1 MNLIVW
7 RGLPFVKIC
16 CISHA
21 IILINFEVRWGSIIL
36 TLINRLLDETQ
47 GETQG
52 DLDHQ
57 SINPGARLIY
67 SLVTPYILSIQLLD
81 ALLRIQSYEF
91 MINWLLACLT
101 PQHTSN
107 KSAEK
112 PLKDYSQKT
121 FQGFSHLSD
130 LWWKEVRKVSEMKKY
145 LLLWIYSDWNGNNE
159 TVCKGPSYPPPTHP
173 HPKSG
178 TQAKCGSPMN
188 ACVWCYPTLW

>member
-1 MNLIVW
+1 
-7 RGLPFVKIC
+7 
-16 CISHA
+16 
-21 IILINFEVRWGSIIL
+21 
-36 TLINRLLDETQ
+36 
-47 GETQG
+47 
-52 DLDHQ
+52 
-57 SINPGARLIY
+57 
-67 SLVTPYILSIQLLD
+67 
-81 ALLRIQSYEF
+81 

-178 TQAKCGSPMN
+178 TQAKCGFHIKLLGLIKWMSHLKNIWSRLIAALQMSFIQQNLCTVETIVTVKSRNNPITPWSNPLMPVHESILSTILSTN
-188 ACVWCYPTLW
+188 LFYDTSNQ

>member
-7 RGLPFVKIC
+7 KGLPFVKIC

-36 TLINRLLDETQ
+36 TLINRLLD
-47 GETQG
+47 
-52 DLDHQ
+52 LDHQ
-57 SINPGARLIY
+57 CINPGARLIY

-112 PLKDYSQKT
+112 PLKDYSQKN
-121 FQGFSHLSD
+121 FSRIQPFKWSLVEGGKKS
-130 LWWKEVRKVSEMKKY
+130 VRNEKILVAVNLFWLK
-145 LLLWIYSDWNGNNE
+145 WQQWN
-159 TVCKGPSYPPPTHP
+159 
-173 HPKSG
+173 
-178 TQAKCGSPMN
+178 
-188 ACVWCYPTLW
+188 CV

>member
-1 MNLIVW
+1 MCQSFSDSYSL
-7 RGLPFVKIC
+7 RGCEIWTPTEYLESRSKSWKLLVGKSVSTSVSDILQYTNTIQCRYKFDCLKGLAFVKIC

-36 TLINRLLDETQ
+36 TLINRLLD
-47 GETQG
+47 
-52 DLDHQ
+52 LDHQ
-57 SINPGARLIY
+57 CINPGARLIY

-81 ALLRIQSYEF
+81 ALIRIQSYEF

-145 LLLWIYSDWNGNNE
+145 LLL
-159 TVCKGPSYPPPTHP
+159 
-173 HPKSG
+173 
-178 TQAKCGSPMN
+178 
-188 ACVWCYPTLW
+188 